1 MWLGHCC
8 WCGRGLSVTVCTT
21 IYTDIRSFVV
31 SADGSRPVSATSTEL
46 DGAAELDDDYEADME
61 AMDDEQSSSSTG
73 LAIGITL
80 AVMAAVACT
89 AAILYRRK
97 RRGKKSSYIT
107 FGNPSYSREHL
118 PANDFS
124 LDSPLTLSSNGYT
137 VLA

>member
-1 MWLGHCC
+1 L
-8 WCGRGLSVTVCTT
+8 
-21 IYTDIRSFVV
+21 FVNT
-31 SADGSRPVSATSTEL
+31 AEARSRPI
-46 DGAAELDDDYEADME
+46 GALTAIPTDSSRGQFDEDYDVTDDDADMA
-61 AMDDEQSSSSTG
+61 AMDDSESGNSTG

>member
-1 MWLGHCC
+1 M
-8 WCGRGLSVTVCTT
+8 RRKPRYTAVCF
-21 IYTDIRSFVV
+21 D
-31 SADGSRPVSATSTEL
+31 AAGGSSTPSATTSDSSRTQLQDE
-46 DGAAELDDDYEADME
+46 DQYDVTDDDADME
-61 AMDDEQSSSSTG
+61 EMDDSEPGNGTG

>member
-1 MWLGHCC
+1 LFCI
-8 WCGRGLSVTVCTT
+8 TAETT
-21 IYTDIRSFVV
+21 RS
-31 SADGSRPVSATSTEL
+31 TSTGGPLAKPTDWSREQQF
-46 DGAAELDDDYEADME
+46 DDDYEETDDM
-61 AMDDEQSSSSTG
+61 AVLGDDGDENANSTG

-89 AAILYRRK
+89 AAVLYRRK

>member
-1 MWLGHCC
+1 MHSS
-8 WCGRGLSVTVCTT
+8 RAQFDKDYEVT
-21 IYTDIRSFVV
+21 
-31 SADGSRPVSATSTEL
+31 
-46 DGAAELDDDYEADME
+46 DDDEDME
-61 AMDDEQSSSSTG
+61 AMDDDETGNNTG

>member
-1 MWLGHCC
+1 MFFFVDTADATITPSGT
-8 WCGRGLSVTVCTT
+8 LSATQTA
-21 IYTDIRSFVV
+21 S
-31 SADGSRPVSATSTEL
+31 SGSRF
-46 DGAAELDDDYEADME
+46 DDDYDVTDDDADMS
-61 AMDDEQSSSSTG
+61 AMDDDESGNSTG

-80 AVMAAVACT
+80 SVMAAVACT